1 MCSKGEKQEVA
12 VVACRFRSTGKLYG
26 AQYEGMVVEVVERE
40 QVPNNPRAN
49 QRGTTHTT

>member
-1 MCSKGEKQEVA
+1 MCFEDEMPEVV

-40 QVPNNPRAN
+40 RPSNNPW
-49 QRGTTHTT
+49 G